1 MERYFWFSRSLRAAE
16 RGHSHNS
23 NNLIGYQRFHMLL
36 FLLSMRSSTLPPHS
50 PIFVITPIALYTTSS
65 SHKLSMCPLRLSPHP
80 HGFLPILIIITRRTA
95 HCQPQQIH
103 HDHSINIYGEE
114 RAVRRLNIIL
124 SLEEGYITATGQP
137 IGFDLSRINC
147 DVAKEVVTVNDSTL
161 DGWEFNILTANIDSH
176 KKTNLAPHLL
186 SYLVVVAVFQA
197 HPTRSDSP
205 ISIPS
210 APYILKVRNSNTS
223 NVNYLTHES
232 TEYSAR
238 NSCFPN
244 SRFATSLLA
253 FRKSHMK
260 RQSVYINGAS

>member
-1 MERYFWFSRSLRAAE
+1 MA
-16 RGHSHNS
+16 
-23 NNLIGYQRFHMLL
+23 
-36 FLLSMRSSTLPPHS
+36 
-50 PIFVITPIALYTTSS
+50 
-65 SHKLSMCPLRLSPHP
+65 
-80 HGFLPILIIITRRTA
+80 
-95 HCQPQQIH
+95 
-103 HDHSINIYGEE
+103 
-114 RAVRRLNIIL
+114 
-124 SLEEGYITATGQP
+124 QP
-137 IGFDLSRINC
+137 IGFGFSRINC
-147 DVAKEVVTVNDSTL
+147 DVAKEVVTVDDSTL

-244 SRFATSLLA
+244 CRFATSPLA

>member
-1 MERYFWFSRSLRAAE
+1 MERYFWFSRSLRKAA
-16 RGHSHNS
+16 RGPSHNN
-23 NNLIGYQRFHMLL
+23 NNLIGYGRFHMLL
-36 FLLSMRSSTLPPHS
+36 FLLSTRSSMLPPHS
-50 PIFVITPIALYTTSS
+50 PFFTITPIALYTTSS
-65 SHKLSMCPLRLSPHP
+65 SQILSMCPLRLAPHP
-80 HGFLPILIIITRRTA
+80 HGFLPILISHHTF
-95 HCQPQQIH
+95 HCQPRQIH
-103 HDHSINIYGEE
+103 HDHSIDIYSEE

-147 DVAKEVVTVNDSTL
+147 YVAKEVVTVNDSTL
-161 DGWEFNILTANIDSH
+161 DGWEFNILTANIDLH

-186 SYLVVVAVFQA
+186 SYLVVVIVFQA

-244 SRFATSLLA
+244 SRFATSLLV
-253 FRKSHMK
+253 FRKLHMK
-260 RQSVYINGAS
+260 PQSVYINGAL